1 MEERVRSRDMLI
13 TNYDEKNNKRR
24 TRAKLLLTQ
33 YNDMVK
39 NGFANPAK
47 FLTQEELMLIE
58 EERMRNDLLD
68 TRQLLAMQK
77 NKKDRLK
84 VLNGSR
90 LKDEDKREIQR
101 LE

>member
-1 MEERVRSRDMLI
+1 
-13 TNYDEKNNKRR
+13 
-24 TRAKLLLTQ
+24 
-33 YNDMVK
+33 MVK

-58 EERMRNDLLD
+58 EERMRNDMLD
-68 TRQLLAMQK
+68 TRQLIAMPK

>member
-1 MEERVRSRDMLI
+1 
-13 TNYDEKNNKRR
+13 
-24 TRAKLLLTQ
+24 
-33 YNDMVK
+33 MVK

>member
-1 MEERVRSRDMLI
+1 
-13 TNYDEKNNKRR
+13 
-24 TRAKLLLTQ
+24 
-33 YNDMVK
+33 MVK

-58 EERMRNDLLD
+58 EERMRNDMLD
-68 TRQLLAMQK
+68 TRQLIAMQK